1 LQQTKAPSD
10 PRGFLFF
17 AMKDTRSGLRF
28 RRGIVILDCNDNKE
42 ASMTIQISRAWRM
55 AALIA
60 CAAVPAQTQAQD
72 ANAARALAAT
82 CFTCHGTDG
91 RSVGGV
97 PPSLAGQNKAVML
110 QQLKD
115 FKEGKRPGTIMPQ
128 HAKGYTDAQ
137 LEQIAGYFAALKP

>member
-1 LQQTKAPSD
+1 
-10 PRGFLFF
+10 
-17 AMKDTRSGLRF
+17 MKKSWTG
-28 RRGIVILDCNDNKE
+28 
-42 ASMTIQISRAWRM
+42 AWWA
-55 AALIA
+55 AALLA
-60 CAAVPAQTQAQD
+60 GAATPLQAQD

-97 PPSLAGQNKAVML
+97 PPSIAGQNKTILL

-115 FKEGKRPGTIMPQ
+115 FKEGKRPATIMHQ

-137 LEQIAGYFAALKP
+137 LEQIAGYFAAVKP